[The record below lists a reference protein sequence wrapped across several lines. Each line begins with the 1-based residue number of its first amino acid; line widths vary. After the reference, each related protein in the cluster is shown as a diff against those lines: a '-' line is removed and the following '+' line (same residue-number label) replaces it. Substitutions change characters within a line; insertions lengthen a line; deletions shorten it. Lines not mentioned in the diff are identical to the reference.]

1 MEECVAP
8 FPRGPDVVLAR
19 LVAPPGDRVRPL
31 HDVTIPSIAISQPM
45 PEGVGFFVS

>member
-1 MEECVAP
+1 
-8 FPRGPDVVLAR
+8 VVLAR

-31 HDVTIPSIAISQPM
+31 NDVTIPKLKISQPM